1 MPTARAGGAPN
12 IDVFQPTARRDD
24 REPVPLAERVQ
35 SRSFV
40 LRSKRRLIAATVL
53 LQALVIG
60 LGWLGTMHVARHGL
74 RQRVEERAA
83 HDAARQAGEFCDAL
97 AAAAQGPIRPG
108 TPAWDAAQKLVAQ
121 SQPAGGTL
129 MLLDPYGGLLC
140 HPGLDANPGLRRVDY
155 AEQRL
160 RLIPGNERVELGQLR
175 PQTAIIGEGD
185 FLGGPATVG
194 VAYNPRI
201 AAKALV
207 IIPQAGLA
215 ASTRRLADGI
225 MLLIAAGGAGVLV
238 LTVVGSVVLVRRYD
252 SILMRANEKLEEE
265 LNRRVRRGLVI
276 RNGLIFGLAKLADY
290 RDTDT
295 GKHLERICR
304 YSEVLAQELR
314 SEFPEITRTWID
326 LLKLAA
332 SMHDIGK
339 VGIADSILLKPGV
352 FSPEERRVMEMHPL
366 IGADTLV
373 AIRKRVG
380 DDDLL
385 NMGIQITLS
394 HHERWDGKG
403 YPYGLSGEQIPL
415 SARVVALADMYDALT
430 SKRVYKPAMPH
441 AKAREIILQNRGSHF
456 DPRIV
461 DAFLRLESEFDRVRE
476 ELAPKDGAD
485 ERPAL
490 VSAVELAE
498 AAKTRKAA

>member
-1 MPTARAGGAPN
+1 M
-12 IDVFQPTARRDD
+12 
-24 REPVPLAERVQ
+24 
-35 SRSFV
+35 

-60 LGWLGTMHVARHGL
+60 LGWLVTMHVARHGL
-74 RQRVEERAA
+74 HRRAEERASA
-83 HDAARQAGEFCDAL
+83 DAARLAGEFCEAL
-97 AAAAQGPIRPG
+97 AATVQGPIRPDS
-108 TPAWDAAQKLVAQ
+108 PQWHAAQRLVAE
-121 SQPAGGTL
+121 SQPPGGTL
-129 MLLDPYGGLLC
+129 LLLDPYGGLLC
-140 HPGLDANPGLRRVDY
+140 HPSLEDNPGLRRVDY
-155 AEQRL
+155 AEQRVTL
-160 RLIPGNERVELGQLR
+160 LPGKERVELGQLR
-175 PQTAIIGEGD
+175 PHTAIAGEGD
-185 FLGGPATVG
+185 FVGGPATVG
-194 VAYNPRI
+194 LAY
-201 AAKALV
+201 AAGMQAKAMV
-207 IIPQAGLA
+207 IIPHAGLA
-215 ASTRRLADGI
+215 ASTRRLADGF
-225 MLLIAAGGAGVLV
+225 MLLIAVGGAGVLV
-238 LTVVGSVVLVRRYD
+238 LTLVGSVVLVRRYD

-265 LNRRVRRGLVI
+265 LARRVRRGLVI

-295 GKHLERICR
+295 GKHLDRICR

-314 SEFPEITRTWID
+314 ATFPEITRPWID

-339 VGIADSILLKPGV
+339 VGIADAILLKPGL
-352 FSPEERRVMEMHPL
+352 FTPEERRIMELHPL

-498 AAKTRKAA
+498 AAKVRKAA